1 MSDHHDDP
9 DVAGGEVG
17 SVEAGP
23 TPPADTWHA
32 DPTRRAET
40 RHAGRSGQGGS
51 GGRGSDEPG
60 GYDEYDA
67 PRREAPRED
76 TVTTEALND
85 DPVTDPDVT
94 DPDLADLDDPDPEA
108 GEGTSASD
116 VHPDTKRAAEHLDD
130 LRRVSA
136 EYVNYKK
143 RVDRDRDLAR
153 EQGVTVVIEALL
165 PVLDDIHLA
174 RQHGDLDGGPFAAI
188 ADKLE
193 AVLARFGV
201 TALGAEGEPF
211 DPTVHEA
218 LMHVE
223 AELPESATTTT
234 VVHVLQPG
242 YKVGERVVRP
252 ARVSVA
258 DPQ

>member
-1 MSDHHDDP
+1 MSGHDDP
-9 DVAGGEVG
+9 RVAGEEVG
-17 SVEAGP
+17 SAQAGP
-23 TPPADTWHA
+23 TPPAG
-32 DPTRRAET
+32 T
-40 RHAGRSGQGGS
+40 RHAGRSGQGSS

-67 PRREAPRED
+67 PRRDDAPRED
-76 TVTTEALND
+76 TVTTEAIND
-85 DPVTDPDVT
+85 DPQSVTDVI
-94 DPDLADLDDPDPEA
+94 DPEA
-108 GEGTSASD
+108 GDGAPAPE
-116 VHPDTKRAAEHLDD
+116 VHPDTKRAEEHLHD

-174 RQHGDLDGGPFAAI
+174 RQHGDLEGGPFAAV

-223 AELPESATTTT
+223 AELPEGATTTT
-234 VVHVLQPG
+234 VVQVLQPG
-242 YKVGERVVRP
+242 YKLGERVVRP